1 MQNVERYET
10 VAFAYASLTS
20 IMQRFTVFLA
30 AFSLAAAAGLA
41 QESGGGG
48 DVVFRSDVALVRVD
62 AQVVDG
68 SNKAV
73 LGLRAED
80 FVLREHG
87 KIREI
92 RNFGTED
99 MPLDVL
105 FLLDVSGSMQ
115 PHVQR
120 MASAAHEAFRAL
132 GPQDRVAIMVF
143 DRMARVRMPFKSHR
157 DGSGVNGLERV
168 VHEENFNGGT
178 DITRSLYTAT
188 EYVRNNARREARK
201 AIVILTDDMTEFE
214 RDDQGV
220 IRSLERS
227 DIVLSALLAPN
238 VFEGRGRNGGG
249 GGYPQG
255 GGGGYPQG
263 GGRRGG
269 TGGGWGGLGG
279 IILGGGGMGY
289 PRGGGGYPRGGGG
302 GPVILGS
309 GRLKSAGTR
318 TIAEESGGDAMSV
331 DQASALEDTL
341 RRLRQRYA
349 LHFYLPDGVK
359 EGEQRDLRIDLT
371 TAAQRRYP
379 DAQVRYRGNY
389 VAQQSNNSTPSE
401 EQQPATVTS
410 GGGGSGSGNNS
421 GGGTFSKRPRV
432 SDPGSGA
439 NAGPMIDRDAGG
451 WPKAS
456 ADSAA
461 APPAPSTPVPAP
473 VQSDPQQQ
481 QPQTQPKENK
491 GGWPRVKP

>member
-1 MQNVERYET
+1 
-10 VAFAYASLTS
+10 
-20 IMQRFTVFLA
+20 MQRFTVFLA
-30 AFSLAAAAGLA
+30 GFALAITAIG
-41 QESGGGG
+41 QEAGGG
-48 DVVFRSDVALVRVD
+48 DVIFRSDVSLVRVD

-68 SNKAV
+68 ANKAV

-80 FVLREHG
+80 FVLREGG

-99 MPLDVL
+99 MPLDAL

-120 MASAAHEAFRAL
+120 LAAAANEAFRSL
-132 GPQDRVAIMVF
+132 GPQDRVGIMVF

-157 DGSGVNGLERV
+157 DGSGANGLERV
-168 VHEENFNGGT
+168 VREEDFNGGT
-178 DITRSLYTAT
+178 DITRSLYTAV

-238 VFEGRGRNGGG
+238 VFDRRGGGG

-255 GGGGYPQG
+255 GGVPP
-263 GGRRGG
+263 RRTGN
-269 TGGGWGGLGG
+269 GGGWGGLGG
-279 IILGGGGMGY
+279 IILGGGGIGL

-302 GPVILGS
+302 GPVVIGN

-318 TIAEESGGDAMSV
+318 TIAEQSGGDSMSV

-359 EGEQRDLRIDLT
+359 EGDQRDLRIELT
-371 TAAQRRYP
+371 AAAQRRFP
-379 DAQVRYRGNY
+379 DARLRYRGNY

-401 EQQPATVTS
+401 EVEPAAGAGGAPVVTS
-410 GGGGSGSGNNS
+410 N
-421 GGGTFSKRPRV
+421 GGGTFSRRPRV

-439 NAGPMIDRDAGG
+439 NAGPMIDRDTGG
-451 WPKAS
+451 WPKTEEQATQ
-456 ADSAA
+456 APAA
-461 APPAPSTPVPAP
+461 ADAAKPAE
-473 VQSDPQQQ
+473 
-481 QPQTQPKENK
+481 QPKENK